1 MQSTDI
7 SQPIAKA
14 VSAVTVAM
22 AARAGTQRFYR
33 SVVDTELIAYGW
45 FWKSN
50 DGWLLT
56 TGARSSH
63 DEVAH
68 HHF

>member
-14 VSAVTVAM
+14 VIAVTVAM

-50 DGWLLT
+50 DGWLVT
-56 TGARSSH
+56 AGARASH
-63 DEVAH
+63 NEVAH
-68 HHF
+68 HHV